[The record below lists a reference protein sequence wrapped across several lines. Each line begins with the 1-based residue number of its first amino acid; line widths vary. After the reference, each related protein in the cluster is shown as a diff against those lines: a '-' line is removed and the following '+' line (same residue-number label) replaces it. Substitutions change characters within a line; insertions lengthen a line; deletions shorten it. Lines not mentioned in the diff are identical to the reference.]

1 VLRVALICV
10 TIWPTIV
17 PDFGVA
23 LRPMTRS
30 NLHKE
35 AISDLDLVAE
45 RYAVAVTP
53 LMQELID
60 AESCD
65 GPVARQFVPD
75 GRELEHGPLELS
87 DPIGDASHSPVPGI
101 VHRYPDR
108 VLLTP
113 TKICP
118 VYCRFCFRRET
129 VGRPEHALL
138 DEAELDG
145 ALQYIRD
152 NEQIW
157 EVILSGGDPLVL
169 SPRRLS
175 GILDALRSIDHVR
188 VLRVHTRV
196 PLVAPERVSPG
207 LVGAL
212 RAATPLFVVLHANHA
227 SEFTG
232 AGEAA
237 CARLVDAG
245 IPMLGQTV
253 LLAGVNDDAVEL
265 ETLMRRF
272 VENRIKPYYLHQ
284 ADRANGTGHFRTSV
298 EKGRAMVGELRGRL
312 SGICQPT
319 YVLDIPGGYGKSP
332 IGPDYVRR
340 GRDGRMQ
347 VLDYQGCWHDYE
359 P

>member
-1 VLRVALICV
+1 
-10 TIWPTIV
+10 
-17 PDFGVA
+17 
-23 LRPMTRS
+23 MS
-30 NLHKE
+30 
-35 AISDLDLVAE
+35 SDIDRVAE
-45 RYAVAVTP
+45 RYAVAITP
-53 LMQELID
+53 HMQELID
-60 AESCD
+60 MESGD
-65 GPVARQFVPD
+65 GPVSRQFLPD
-75 GRELEHGPLELS
+75 GRELEQDPHERS
-87 DPIGDASHSPVPGI
+87 DPIGDVPHSPVPGI

-129 VGRPEHALL
+129 VGKPEHALL
-138 DEAELDG
+138 DETELDV

-169 SPRRLS
+169 SPRRLHR
-175 GILDALRSIDHVR
+175 ILEALRRIDHVR

-196 PLVAPERVSPG
+196 PLVAPERISPE
-207 LVGAL
+207 LVDAL
-212 RAATPLFVVLHANHA
+212 RAAAPLFVVLHANHA
-227 SEFTG
+227 SEFTE

-245 IPMLGQTV
+245 VPMLGQTV
-253 LLAGVNDDAVEL
+253 LLAGVNDDAATL
-265 ETLMRRF
+265 ETLLRRF
-272 VENRIKPYYLHQ
+272 VENRVKPYYLHQ
-284 ADRANGTGHFRTSV
+284 ADLANGTRHFRTSV
-298 EKGRAMVGELRGRL
+298 EQGRALVGELRGRL
-312 SGICQPT
+312 SGIGQPT

-340 GRDGRMQ
+340 GRDGRIR
-347 VLDYQGCWHDYE
+347 VRDYNGCWHDYE

>member
-1 VLRVALICV
+1 MSMSNSQRK
-10 TIWPTIV
+10 PT
-17 PDFGVA
+17 
-23 LRPMTRS
+23 
-30 NLHKE
+30 
-35 AISDLDLVAE
+35 SDLGLVAE
-45 RYAVAVTP
+45 RYAVAITP
-53 LMQELID
+53 LMEELID

-65 GPVARQFVPD
+65 GPISRQFVPD
-75 GRELEHGPLELS
+75 GRELEQDPLEQS

-129 VGRPEHALL
+129 VGKPEHALL
-138 DEAELDG
+138 DDADLEG

-169 SPRRLS
+169 SPRRLRK
-175 GILDALRSIDHVR
+175 ILEALRRIEHVR
-188 VLRVHTRV
+188 VIRVHTRV
-196 PLVAPERVSPG
+196 PLVAPERVSPE
-207 LVGAL
+207 LVTTL
-212 RAATPLFVVLHANHA
+212 RAAAPLFVILHANH
-227 SEFTG
+227 STEFTA

-253 LLAGVNDDAVEL
+253 LLAGVNDDAATL
-265 ETLMRRF
+265 EALMRRL
-272 VENRIKPYYLHQ
+272 VENRIKPYYLHH

-298 EKGRAMVGELRGRL
+298 ERGRFIAGELRGRL

-332 IGPDYVRR
+332 IGPDYVRV
-340 GRDGRMQ
+340 GSDGRIR
-347 VLDYQGCWHDYE
+347 VRDFKGYWHDYE
-359 P
+359 S

>member
-1 VLRVALICV
+1 
-10 TIWPTIV
+10 
-17 PDFGVA
+17 
-23 LRPMTRS
+23 MTRS

-45 RYAVAVTP
+45 RYAVAITP
-53 LMQELID
+53 LMQELVD
-60 AESCD
+60 AESCE
-65 GPVARQFVPD
+65 GPVSRQFIPD
-75 GRELEHGPLELS
+75 GRELEQDPLERP
-87 DPIGDASHSPVPGI
+87 DPIGDDLHSPVPGI

-129 VGRPEHALL
+129 VGKPEHAML
-138 DEAELDG
+138 DQTELEH

-152 NEQIW
+152 NENIW

-169 SPRRLS
+169 SPRRLRT
-175 GILDALRSIDHVR
+175 ILEALRSIDHVR

-196 PLVAPERVSPG
+196 PLVAPERISPE
-207 LVGAL
+207 LVTTL
-212 RAATPLFVVLHANHA
+212 REAAPLFVVLHANHA
-227 SEFTG
+227 SEFTA

-237 CARLVDAG
+237 AARLVDAG

-253 LLAGVNDDAVEL
+253 LLAGVNDDAVVL

-272 VENRIKPYYLHQ
+272 VENRIKPYYLHHT
-284 ADRANGTGHFRTSV
+284 DRANGTGHFRTSV
-298 EKGRAMVGELRGRL
+298 DQGRSIAGELRGRL

-332 IGPDYVRR
+332 IGPDYVRE
-340 GRDGRMQ
+340 GSDGRMQ
-347 VLDYQGCWHDYE
+347 VLDYKGCWHDYE